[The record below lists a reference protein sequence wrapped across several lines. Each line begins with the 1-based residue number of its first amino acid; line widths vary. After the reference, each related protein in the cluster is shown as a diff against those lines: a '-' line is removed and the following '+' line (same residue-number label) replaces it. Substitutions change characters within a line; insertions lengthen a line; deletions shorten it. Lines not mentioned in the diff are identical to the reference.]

1 MGNTIVII
9 LLVYLSILFL
19 IANYAERKFK
29 ENKYLLHPSLIYALS
44 ITVYCTAWTFFG
56 SIGAA
61 SRTGIGFLPTYLGPT
76 LFMPIIG
83 IVLLKIIRIS
93 KSQHITSI
101 ADFISSRY
109 GKNVALGMLV
119 AFFCVIGIIPYI
131 AIQLKAIN
139 TCIQLLSVAGNHQVS
154 SFLDTTFI
162 ITLLLAFFIIIYGL
176 RNIDTTE
183 RHTGI
188 VTAIAFESIVK
199 LIAFLVAGIYI
210 VYFLFNG
217 IGDIFQQASK
227 NLSIA
232 NLYNFPENSNPF
244 SWFLMLLI
252 SGLAIILLPRQFQV
266 AVVENTEENHLKKTM
281 WLFPLYLFLINIF
294 VLPIAIAGKLLL
306 SANADADMY
315 LLSLPLFKNQLIIGY
330 IVFIGG
336 FSAATSMLIVE
347 TIALTNMISNNI
359 IVPLV
364 LDTPRQKKIS
374 TQNLNRIIIISRRL
388 GVFVILLMAYAFE
401 KLVAEQFSLV
411 SIGIISFAAV
421 AQFAPAMLF
430 GLYWKKA
437 NSKAAGL
444 SIVVGFICWSYMLI
458 LPSFANANTT
468 IDSIVNNGLFH
479 LAFLKP
485 TAFLG
490 LKNFDVI
497 SHGIFWSL
505 IINISVFVI
514 VSINTTVS
522 QQEKFQAML
531 FVDINQHL
539 HISDKSQPWKGI
551 TLINDLKLLLEN
563 FLGKDRSTLLLEG
576 YAKRHAIP
584 VENNAEADS
593 RLVAFTERILGGV
606 IGVASSRIIISSI
619 TKDEQVTKEE
629 VLNIVKE
636 SQHFIELNKEMKRK
650 TLELTK
656 VSNEL
661 LKANELLKN
670 MDEQKDEFLYTV
682 THELRTPLSSIRAL
696 SEILYDNP
704 DLEEEQRSQF
714 LNNIVKET
722 ERLSHLI
729 TQVLNLEKYESGK
742 QRLIYTSFNY
752 NEMID
757 NTIASLQPLWQ
768 QKKIQIK
775 KIIPNSELIIY
786 ADKNML
792 IQILNNLLSNA
803 IKFAPN
809 QNGIIT
815 VRVNEIDGEISTEI
829 EDNGKGIEK
838 DSLQLIFDKFF
849 QAKNQTLKKPEGS
862 GLGLAICKKIIEMHQ
877 GKIWVESEVNKYTK
891 FLFTLPIQNII

>member
-1 MGNTIVII
+1 MGNVIVII

-29 ENKYLLHPSLIYALS
+29 EQKYLLHPSLIYALS

-56 SIGAA
+56 SIGTA
-61 SRTGIGFLPTYLGPT
+61 SKTGIGFLPTYLGPT

-109 GKNVALGMLV
+109 GKNIALGMLV
-119 AFFCVIGIIPYI
+119 AFFCVVGIIPYI
-131 AIQLKAIN
+131 AIQLKAIS
-139 TCIQLLSVAGNHQVS
+139 TCIQLLSVAGNQQHLLLFDS
-154 SFLDTTFI
+154 TFM
-162 ITLLLAFFIIIYGL
+162 ITMLLAFFIIIYGL

-199 LIAFLVAGIYI
+199 LVAFLVAGIYI

-217 IGDIFQQASK
+217 VGDIFNQASK
-227 NLSIA
+227 QTALADLFQLPKN
-232 NLYNFPENSNPF
+232 YNPF
-244 SWFLMLLI
+244 SWFLMLLV

-266 AVVENTEENHLKKTM
+266 AVVENTDENHLKKTM
-281 WLFPLYLFLINIF
+281 WMFPLYLFLINIF

-306 SANADADMY
+306 TSNTDADMF
-315 LLSLPLFKNQLIIGY
+315 LLSLPLFKNQMIIGY

-359 IVPLV
+359 IVPLI
-364 LDTPRQKKIS
+364 LDTPSQHKIS
-374 TQNLNRIIIISRRL
+374 SQYLNKIIILSRRF
-388 GVFVILLMAYAFE
+388 GVFVILLLAYAFE

-421 AQFAPAMLF
+421 AQFAPALLF

-437 NSKAAGL
+437 NSKAAGF

-458 LPSFANANTT
+458 LPSFANANPTVHA
-468 IDSIVNNGLFH
+468 IINHGLFH
-479 LAFLKP
+479 LSFLKP

-505 IINISVFVI
+505 LANVTVFVL
-514 VSINTTVS
+514 VSVNSTTS
-522 QQEKFQAML
+522 QQEKYQAML

-539 HISDKSQPWKGI
+539 HISDKTQPWKGI
-551 TLINDLKLLLEN
+551 TLINDLKQLLEN
-563 FLGKDRSTLLLEG
+563 FLGKERSILLLEG
-576 YAKRHAIP
+576 YAKRHTII
-584 VENNAEADS
+584 VENNSEADS

-606 IGVASSRIIISSI
+606 IGVASSRIMISSI

-650 TLELTK
+650 AVELTK

-661 LKANELLKN
+661 INANELLKN

-704 DLEEEQRSQF
+704 DLEEEQRMQF
-714 LNNIVKET
+714 LNNIVTET

-742 QRLIYTSFNY
+742 QRLMLSSFNY
-752 NEMID
+752 EEMID
-757 NTIASLQPLWQ
+757 TTVLSLQPLWQ
-768 QKKIQIK
+768 QKNIQIK
-775 KIIPNSELIIY
+775 KIIPNSELILY
-786 ADKNML
+786 ADKNMI
-792 IQILNNLLSNA
+792 IQVLNNLLSNA
-803 IKFAPN
+803 IKFVPTS
-809 QNGIIT
+809 NGLIII
-815 VRVNEIDGEISTEI
+815 RVNEIDGVISTEI
-829 EDNGKGIEK
+829 EDNGKGINTE
-838 DSLQLIFDKFF
+838 LHHLIFDKFF

-877 GKIWVESEVNKYTK
+877 GKIWVESEINKYSK
-891 FLFTLPIQNII
+891 FLFTLPTQNYN